1 MRAGIISGITT
12 AIATLTQFS
21 VSSELPWSQNGQ
33 PLYRKNMK
41 KIYVDQEVLE
51 QGTLFPVLSGSE
63 IFENLYTCRAYLAVD
78 AKNPP
83 SQTDSAVL
91 QILTAKSST
100 GVVNFDEESD
110 YSVEMD
116 EDVIVYTFEYRIRVA
131 TT

>member
-51 QGTLFPVLSGSE
+51 QGTMFDLLNADN
-63 IFENLYTCRAYLAVD
+63 IYDNLYTCRAYLAVD

-83 SQTDSAVL
+83 TQTDSAINL
-91 QILTAKSST
+91 ILTAKGST

-110 YSVEMD
+110 YTVEID
-116 EDVIVYTFEYRIRVA
+116 EDVIVYTFEFRIRVA

>member
-51 QGTLFPVLSGSE
+51 QGTMFDLLNADN
-63 IFENLYTCRAYLAVD
+63 IYENLYSCRAYLAVD

-83 SQTDSAVL
+83 TQTDSAVNL
-91 QILTAKSST
+91 ILTAKGST

-110 YSVEMD
+110 YTVEID
-116 EDVIVYTFEYRIRVA
+116 EDVIVYTFEFRIRVA

>member
-21 VSSELPWSQNGQ
+21 ISQELPWSQNGQ

-41 KIYVDQEVLE
+41 KIYVDQEFLE
-51 QGTLFPVLSGSE
+51 QGTLFDTLSGPAVVD
-63 IFENLYTCRAYLAVD
+63 NLYTCRAYLALD

-100 GVVNFDEESD
+100 GVVNFEEQSD
-110 YSVEMD
+110 YSVEID
-116 EDVIVYTFEYRIRVA
+116 EDVIVYTFEYRIHVA

>member
-51 QGTLFPVLSGSE
+51 QGTMFDLLNADN
-63 IFENLYTCRAYLAVD
+63 IYDNLYTCRAYLAVD

-83 SQTDSAVL
+83 TQTDSAVNL
-91 QILTAKSST
+91 ILTAKGST

-110 YSVEMD
+110 YTVEID